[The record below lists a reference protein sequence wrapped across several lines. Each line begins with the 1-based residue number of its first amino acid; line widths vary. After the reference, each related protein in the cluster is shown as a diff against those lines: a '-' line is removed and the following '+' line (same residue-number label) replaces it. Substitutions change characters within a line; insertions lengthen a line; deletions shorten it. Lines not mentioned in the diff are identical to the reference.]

1 MGLVELTYQLCYDII
16 NIGVLMKKTLQDLKK
31 LLSTHD
37 FYYSYSDDHDSYKK
51 GSEEM
56 DVIRSLIKELGKP
69 GEDLY
74 AEYIKKIEVGEL
86 SVDGIKEWQV

>member
-1 MGLVELTYQLCYDII
+1 MGLVELTYQLCYAII

-37 FYYSYSDDHDSYKK
+37 YYYSYSDDHDSYKK
-51 GSEEM
+51 GLDE
-56 DVIRSLIKELGKP
+56 DVAITALIKELGKP

-74 AEYIKKIEVGEL
+74 AEYIKKVEAGEL
-86 SVDGIKEWQV
+86 SVDGIKEWQ

>member
-1 MGLVELTYQLCYDII
+1 
-16 NIGVLMKKTLQDLKK
+16 MKKTLQDLKK

-74 AEYIKKIEVGEL
+74 AEYIKKIEAGEL

>member
-1 MGLVELTYQLCYDII
+1 VGLVELTYQLCYAII

-37 FYYSYSDDHDSYKK
+37 YYYSYSDDHDSYKK
-51 GSEEM
+51 GLDE
-56 DVIRSLIKELGKP
+56 DVAITALIKELGKP

-74 AEYIKKIEVGEL
+74 AEYIKKIEAGEL

>member
-1 MGLVELTYQLCYDII
+1 
-16 NIGVLMKKTLQDLKK
+16 MKKTLQDLKK

-37 FYYSYSDDHDSYKK
+37 YYYSYSDDHDSYKK
-51 GSEEM
+51 GLDE
-56 DVIRSLIKELGKP
+56 DVAITALIKELGKP

-74 AEYIKKIEVGEL
+74 AEYIKKIEAGEL